1 LPTWPPPHSWQDRE
15 VVTAAQMNQI
25 RDELNTLKASINDD
39 GTIGLFVAANSWTRY
54 RHMVTLFGMSNNAAL
69 TPLPELTVPI
79 GPNQTWYFDYT
90 LIVVS
95 ASSSQYQVTPS
106 VAVVAIAYGGTG
118 RPTPGN
124 DSAAV
129 GAVGPI
135 YMGGTSNLS
144 GLLQRIFGTVVT
156 GASGGNLTMQVA
168 QKTADGNSLQVF
180 PGSSLVAFRI
190 S

>member
-1 LPTWPPPHSWQDRE
+1 MT
-15 VVTAAQMNQI
+15 
-25 RDELNTLKASINDD
+25 TLVSM
-39 GTIGLFVAANSWTRY
+39 TNSAT
-54 RHMVTLFGMSNNAAL
+54 L
-69 TPLPELTVPI
+69 TPLPELTIPI

-95 ASSSQYQVTPS
+95 ASNSQYQVTPP
-106 VAVVAIAYGGTG
+106 AGIVAIAYGGTG

-144 GLLQRIFGTVVT
+144 GLLQRISGTVIT
-156 GASGGNLTMQVA
+156 GATAGQLVLQAA
-168 QKTADGNSLQVF
+168 QKTADGNVLQIF
-180 PGSSLVAFRI
+180 PGSSLVALRI